1 MKAGGWPPANQKIR
15 PCVPSLGVGGYRKPA
30 GAGLGRGQEP
40 GIPPGR
46 SSLHFPQAGMVFC
59 LMNQDIQTTVPGV
72 KNTAETE
79 EIAGSV
85 HLPPIPEHH
94 LRRVRELYS
103 RDFPK

>member
-1 MKAGGWPPANQKIR
+1 
-15 PCVPSLGVGGYRKPA
+15 
-30 GAGLGRGQEP
+30 
-40 GIPPGR
+40 
-46 SSLHFPQAGMVFC
+46 MVFC

-85 HLPPIPEHH
+85 DLPPIPEHH